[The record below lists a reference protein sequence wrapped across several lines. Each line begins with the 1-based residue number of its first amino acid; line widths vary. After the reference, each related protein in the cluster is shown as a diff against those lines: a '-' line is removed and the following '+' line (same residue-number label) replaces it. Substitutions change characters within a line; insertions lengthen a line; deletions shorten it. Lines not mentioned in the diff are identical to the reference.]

1 MVCETVVVELMST
14 FAMNCHVDFCYENTI
29 DAMNC
34 SLEKAPKG
42 TEFAGKRYRE
52 YHSPTGHVTRS
63 RFTNS
68 NIVIDIEVITVM

>member
-1 MVCETVVVELMST
+1 
-14 FAMNCHVDFCYENTI
+14 
-29 DAMNC
+29 MNC

-52 YHSPTGHVTRS
+52 YHSLTGSVSRS

-68 NIVIDIEVITVM
+68 NIIINIEVVTVM